1 MKTLLSILVAQYV
14 LRLFFQ
20 DPLSAAASTA
30 FLAVFMAICY
40 RWGGW
45 TSAPSAK
52 RWLLARPFVAPVV
65 TAGVAGVFGLPLFNS
80 PTNIALVVAESV
92 GSYFVFH
99 AFCSV
104 GDKVA
109 SRFERI
115 H

>member
-1 MKTLLSILVAQYV
+1 MITLLAILIAQCV

-20 DPLSAAASTA
+20 SPLDAAASTA
-30 FLAVFMAICY
+30 FLMLFMAICY

-45 TSAPSAK
+45 SSYSSAK
-52 RWLLARPFVAPVV
+52 RWLFARPFIACIVA
-65 TAGVAGVFGLPLFNS
+65 AGVAGVFGLTLFNS
-80 PTNIALVVAESV
+80 PTNIPLVIAESI

-104 GDKVA
+104 GDKIAV
-109 SRFERI
+109 RFRRI

>member
-1 MKTLLSILVAQYV
+1 MTTLLAILVGQFV

-20 DPLSAAASTA
+20 APLNATAATA
-30 FLAVFMAICY
+30 FLGLFMAICY

-45 TSAPSAK
+45 ISFSSAK
-52 RWLLARPFVAPVV
+52 RWLLARPFIALVV
-65 TAGVAGVFGLPLFNS
+65 TAGVAGIFGLTLFNS
-80 PTNIALVVAESV
+80 PANIPLVVAETV

-104 GDKVA
+104 GDKIA
-109 SRFERI
+109 ARFRRI